1 MKQLLDKMKSPLG
14 LTTGIYLVAWLLMV
28 LERASSH
35 ILPSPIYW
43 IVYLSAFPLGMVW
56 IYWCLRPFPKPTRTI
71 SLAASLIFTV
81 WWTATVF
88 ILDEFLLD
96 TARASVARWGTGIL
110 FFIGLS
116 WTVWFVERKSR
127 AYQLLR
133 TLNRPTEHAV
143 RLTDT
148 FPPKN
153 NRVGVEGTVWNPL
166 DAEAWYYGRR
176 GGRRL
181 NQSIVTL
188 ISYSFSFLLAFLILT
203 NLRGCQE
210 IYELPAG
217 GGEEKTITQKVKI
230 QKVIHKKY
238 IVNPY
243 SAILFNE
250 RKIDDVVLQL
260 NEITEH
266 QYTIGQGEGV
276 GAGFGGGKP
285 RGKVRFIRLEYTGG
299 DWDQDF
305 GVGGD
310 LNMLFEYH
318 IRTSHQVSDKTE
330 SRRVA
335 ELKNFPMGQSPPLIY
350 MTGQK
355 NISLSAS
362 ELKILREYL
371 LDKHGMIFCDNGG
384 SAHFH
389 NQFLSLMSNLLPD
402 VQPVPVPL
410 DDQIH
415 RVPFAI
421 PFLPYVAPHGGKEAL
436 GWYKDG
442 RWICYYHPGDIG
454 DAWADGHAGV
464 KPEITEACY
473 QLGTNVI
480 FYAHAEYNKWLEAQ
494 KK

>member
-1 MKQLLDKMKSPLG
+1 MNQLLDKLKTPLG
-14 LTTGIYLVAWLLMV
+14 MTTGIYLLVWLFLV

-35 ILPSPIYW
+35 LLPSLIYSA
-43 IVYLSAFPLGMVW
+43 VYLVSVPLGMVW
-56 IYWCLRPFPKPTRTI
+56 IYWCLRPARKSTRMICLTGSI
-71 SLAASLIFTV
+71 IYTV
-81 WWTATVF
+81 WWTAAVYA
-88 ILDEFLLD
+88 LDEMVWD
-96 TARASVARWGTGIL
+96 AARASVATWGTGFL
-110 FFIGLS
+110 FLIGLA

-127 AYQLLR
+127 AYQIRRQLKQAGNSL
-133 TLNRPTEHAV
+133 TLSKRSTKQSNKDELERP
-143 RLTDT
+143 
-148 FPPKN
+148 PI
-153 NRVGVEGTVWNPL
+153 WNPL
-166 DAEAWYYGRR
+166 DADAWYYGRR
-176 GGRRL
+176 GGQRL
-181 NQSIVTL
+181 NQSIATL
-188 ISYSFSFLLAFLILT
+188 ISYSFSFFLAMLILS

-217 GGEEKTITQKVKI
+217 GGEEKTITQKIKI
-230 QKVIHKKY
+230 QKVIHKKF

-260 NEITEH
+260 NELTEH

-310 LNMLFEYH
+310 LNMLFEYG
-318 IRTSHQVSDKTE
+318 IRTTHKVGDKTE

-335 ELKNFPMGQSPPLIY
+335 ELKNFPIGQSPPMVY

-355 NISLSAS
+355 NISLSTS
-362 ELKILREYL
+362 EMKILREYL

-402 VQPVPVPL
+402 VRPVPVPL